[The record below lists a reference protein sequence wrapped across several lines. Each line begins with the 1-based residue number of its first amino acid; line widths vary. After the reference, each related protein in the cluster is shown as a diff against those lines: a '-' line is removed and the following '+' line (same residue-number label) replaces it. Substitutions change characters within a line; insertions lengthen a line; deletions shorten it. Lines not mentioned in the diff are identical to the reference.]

1 MTYHISYIRS
11 KHQILIVYR
20 SVLYFP
26 AAVSVTLSSHLLS
39 HPHHAYAPT
48 DLALIHRT
56 TRFLFEISAQEPE
69 TYVDF
74 LLSLCSELED
84 AASRSQ
90 TQSQSGHGSH
100 TRPATVAVDEP
111 NGNNPATSMSSQG
124 YGPVDNSIADFS
136 SLPSSLAPLWNWQDA
151 MAGVQPLFDV
161 GPGVWEDLGMDE

>member
-1 MTYHISYIRS
+1 M
-11 KHQILIVYR
+11 
-20 SVLYFP
+20 YFP
-26 AAVSVTLSSHLLS
+26 AAASVTLSSHLLS

-56 TRFLFEISAQEPE
+56 THFLSEISAQEPGS
-69 TYVDF
+69 YVDF
-74 LLSLCSELED
+74 LLSLCSELEG

-90 TQSQSGHGSH
+90 SQSGHSSH
-100 TRPATVAVDEP
+100 TRPATVAFDEP

-124 YGPVDNSIADFS
+124 YDPVDNSIADFS